1 MTNHWID
8 LKNTDVALILGSN
21 AAENHPISFK
31 WLTRARQDRG
41 CKILSVDPRF
51 TRTSS
56 KADVYAP
63 MRSGTDI
70 VFVGGM
76 INYVLQN
83 NLYFKDY
90 VINYTNAANIVDDG
104 YDYID
109 GIFSGYDEKA
119 RKYNQDTW
127 VYKSGADGKPI
138 KDMTLQNPRCVF
150 QLLKKHYSRYDV
162 DTVAKVTG
170 TPQEKYLEICEVFAS
185 TGKPDKAGNILYA
198 MGGTQHTVGSQNVRS
213 YAILQALLGNLGI
226 PGGGIAALRGESNV
240 QGSTDYGLL
249 FHILPGY
256 ISTPNAD
263 KDHADLK
270 AYLTKETPKAG
281 FKVNTPKWFISYLK
295 AMWGPAAT
303 AANDFAFNYLPK
315 KDPKKNY
322 SHIALFEAMDEGTIK
337 GLFLWGQNPVV
348 GGPNVNKEIRALG
361 KLDWMVAVDLFP
373 TETMNF
379 WTTEAGSDP
388 ASIQTEVF
396 VLPACASF
404 EKEGTV
410 ASSGRW
416 VQYRWKATEPVGESK
431 ADLEIIHDLVT
442 RLKKAYAGSNKPE
455 DAPIRDLY
463 WDYGHGGEI
472 DIDKVA
478 REINGWEIAAGKQVK
493 NFLDLKEDGTTCC
506 GNWIM
511 SGHYPEE
518 GNLSK
523 RRNNVDKTGIGQ
535 FPEWSWSW
543 PVNRRILYNRAS
555 ADLAGKPWS
564 PEKAVIHWDPTVLDT
579 KTGKFGKWVGKDVP
593 DFKATTPPDGADFPF
608 VGNQPFLMI
617 DDGMAALFSRKG
629 MKEGPFPEHY
639 EPWESPVENLLNPVQ
654 LNPVVKV
661 WEPDKK
667 SDSSKYPYVAT
678 TYRVTEHW
686 QTGVM
691 TRNTPWLC
699 ELVPEMFVEL
709 SKVLAD
715 ELGIANGEFIIVEN
729 TRGEV
734 KAKAMVTERLQ
745 PMTVN
750 GQKVHHV
757 GLPWHFGF
765 KGIAKGDT
773 ANKLTPHIGDGNT
786 MMPEYKAFL
795 VNVRRAN

>member
-8 LKNTDVALILGSN
+8 LKNTDCALIMGSN
-21 AAENHPISFK
+21 AAENHPIAFK
-31 WLTRARQDRG
+31 WLTRAKLERG
-41 CKILSVDPRF
+41 ASILNVDPRY

-70 VFVGGM
+70 AFIGGM
-76 INYVLQN
+76 IKYILDKE
-83 NLYFKDY
+83 LYFKDY
-90 VINYTNAANIVDDG
+90 VLNYTNAAFIVDDG
-104 YDYID
+104 YDFKD
-109 GIFSGYDEKA
+109 GLFSGYDTKT

-127 VYKSGADGKPI
+127 VYKKGPDDKPL

-150 QLLKKHYSRYDV
+150 QLMKKHYERYDIN
-162 DTVAKVTG
+162 TVVKVTG
-170 TPQEKYLEICEVFAS
+170 TPKDKFLEICKTFAA
-185 TGKPDKAGNILYA
+185 TGKPDKSGTILYA
-198 MGGTQHTVGSQNVRS
+198 MGGTQHTVGSQNVRA
-213 YAILQALLGNLGI
+213 YAILQLLLGNLGL
-226 PGGGIAALRGESNV
+226 PGGGVNALRGESNV

-256 ISTPNAD
+256 IATPTAE
-263 KDHADLK
+263 KEHATLK
-270 AYLTKETPKAG
+270 AYLEKETPKAG
-281 FKVNTPKWFISYLK
+281 FKVNTPKWMVSYLK

-303 AANDFAFNYLPK
+303 KANEFAYHYLPK

-322 SHIALFEAMDEGTIK
+322 SHIALFEAMHKGDIK
-337 GLFLWGQNPVV
+337 GLFLWGQNPIV
-348 GGPNVNKEIRALG
+348 GGPNANKEREAI
-361 KLDWMVAVDLFP
+361 KNLDWMVAVDLFP

-379 WTTEAGSDP
+379 WTKEAGEDP
-388 ASIQTEVF
+388 AAVNTEVF

-416 VQYRWKATEPVGESK
+416 IQWRWKATEPVGKSK
-431 ADLEIIHDLVT
+431 ADLDIIHLLTT
-442 RLKKAYAGSNKPE
+442 RLKKAYAGSSRPE
-455 DAPIRDLY
+455 DAPIRDLF
-463 WDYGHGGEI
+463 WDYGHGDEI

-478 REINGWEIAAGKQVK
+478 REINGYDVGGKKQVK
-493 NFLDLKEDGTTCC
+493 NFLDLKDDGTTAC

-535 FPEWSWSW
+535 FPEWSWAW

-564 PEKAVIHWDPTVLDT
+564 EEKAVIWWDPLKVDE
-579 KTGKFGKWVGKDVP
+579 KTGKPGKWVGKDVP
-593 DFKATTPPDGADFPF
+593 DFKPTCPPDGSDFPY

-617 DDGMAALFSRKG
+617 EEGVGGLFSKKG

-639 EPWESPVENLLNPVQ
+639 EPWESPVQNILNPVQ

-667 SDSSKYPYVAT
+667 SDPAKYPYVAT

-691 TRNTPWLC
+691 TRNLPWQC
-699 ELVPEMFVEL
+699 ELVPEMFIEL
-709 SKVLAD
+709 SKELAD
-715 ELGIANGEFIIVEN
+715 ELGIKNGEFAIVEN
-729 TRGEV
+729 TRGEIKV
-734 KAKAMVTERLQ
+734 KAMVTERFQ
-745 PMTVN
+745 PIEVN
-750 GQKVHHV
+750 GKKVHQI

-765 KGIAKGDT
+765 KGFVKGET
-773 ANKLTPHIGDGNT
+773 ANKLTPHVGDGNT

-795 VNVRRAN
+795 VNVRRAK